1 MVGNLN
7 GVWLLIIFMTLIYCL
22 SNAFSIVLLGGKDLL
37 SNGLNKFSNVI
48 SLVFNWRFILSMTLA
63 VVSRFSFVLINA
75 TLLKIPYLA
84 GKATTITV
92 FITFISLGFILFT
105 NHFFLNETLN
115 LKQAIGALIIVT
127 GVIVILSK

>member
-1 MVGNLN
+1 M
-7 GVWLLIIFMTLIYCL
+7 
-22 SNAFSIVLLGGKDLL
+22 
-37 SNGLNKFSNVI
+37 
-48 SLVFNWRFILSMTLA
+48 
-63 VVSRFSFVLINA
+63 
-75 TLLKIPYLA
+75 A